1 VNAADI
7 SAEICQVHQ
16 RHHKKDEKAMQSI
29 ISRSQ
34 DVFSR
39 LESDDF
45 LFLLKPNEGQ
55 QPIVQLLNKPAISLW
70 NRIENPALLDDIF
83 RDDWDNR
90 LRTTFAYML
99 HNGFIQCHPPVKIEP
114 ILDAASIGLY
124 QDPWQY
130 QFDKLT
136 LKSPWFVLWEIT
148 ERCPLKK
155 RCLFC
160 YQPDEIAIND
170 PGSKE
175 YEYIINELITNKIPW
190 VTLLGGEPLC
200 HSELMD
206 IIRKLRSHRIFVKVI
221 TNGILVTEKN
231 AAQLGESG
239 VNQVAVSLDGLDRE
253 THDLSRG
260 EGAFDQTLMAIDMLK
275 QRVPLVSLSLTV
287 SHRTFEQLDYLPEF
301 CQQLQIR
308 EVYISPLRATANT
321 SIVPGLAT
329 MTREQ
334 QSQLRDKIASCCNSD
349 LDVIHIPECSCGRS
363 SCVIHADGSF
373 SPCPFAQN
381 TYGSIYEEGLA
392 TLWSRANKVAE
403 EIGRII
409 PGSYCFRRHEQE
421 ALVSL
426 GNLAGCNSVEYIS
439 CLDKPIRDMTRC

>member
-1 VNAADI
+1 
-7 SAEICQVHQ
+7 
-16 RHHKKDEKAMQSI
+16 MQSI
-29 ISRSQ
+29 ISRSE

-39 LESDDF
+39 IESDNR
-45 LFLLKPNEGQ
+45 LFLLKPKDGQ
-55 QPIVQLLNKPAISLW
+55 PPIVQLLNESALSLW
-70 NRIENPALLDDIF
+70 NRIENSALLDDIL

-99 HNGFIQCHPPVKIEP
+99 HNGFIQCHPPVNIEP
-114 ILDAASIGLY
+114 IIDAASIGLY

-130 QFDKLT
+130 QFDRLT
-136 LKSPWFVLWEIT
+136 LKSPWFVLWEVT

-160 YQPDEIAIND
+160 YQPDEITIDD
-170 PGSKE
+170 PSPEE
-175 YEYIINELITNKIPW
+175 YEQVISELITNKIPW

-200 HSELMD
+200 YNKLTD
-206 IIRKLRSHRIFVKVI
+206 IISQLRSHRIFVKVI
-221 TNGILVTEKN
+221 TNGLLVTKEN
-231 AAQLGESG
+231 AVQLGEAG

-260 EGAFDQTLMAIDMLK
+260 EGAFDKTLIAIETLK

-287 SHRTFEQLDYLPEF
+287 SNKTFEQLDYLPEF
-301 CQQLQIR
+301 CQELGIT
-308 EVYISPLRATANT
+308 EVYISPLRATSNT
-321 SIVPGLAT
+321 SIVPGFGS
-329 MTREQ
+329 MTSEQ
-334 QSQLRDKIASCCNSD
+334 YSQLRDKIASCCRSD
-349 LDVIHIPECSCGRS
+349 LDVINIPECSCGRS

-381 TYGSIYEEGLA
+381 AYGSIYKEGLA

-421 ALVSL
+421 AIVSL
-426 GNLAGCNSVEYIS
+426 GNKKIKEQV
-439 CLDKPIRDMTRC
+439 KF